1 MMSRPTL
8 PMAAASL
15 TAVAAL
21 VAFVVWQPRRVVVE
35 GASMAP
41 TLMAGD
47 RLLVRRAR
55 PVTVGDVVVVADPRG
70 GRVIVKRVSAVLG
83 DDIVVRG
90 DNPMASTDSRHFG
103 PVSRKTLV
111 GTVVRCY
118 APATRAGPVAHG
130 GPS

>member
-8 PMAAASL
+8 PTAAASL
-15 TAVAAL
+15 TAGAAAI
-21 VAFVVWQPRRVVVE
+21 AFIFWRPRRVVVE

-55 PVTVGDVVVVADPRG
+55 RVRVGEVVVLFDPRG
-70 GRVIVKRVSAVLG
+70 DRVIVKRVTAILG

-103 PVSRKTLV
+103 PVSRKALV

-118 APATRAGPVAHG
+118 APATRAGPVAHR